1 MASVRVNPATNK
13 LFLDFRYQSKRYRE
27 YTQLGNT
34 KRNVARLEKL
44 GEKIEMEIQS
54 GTFCYYEH
62 FPESA
67 SGKRFAAEALQQQTS
82 QLVTAA
88 LMTRSEEHT
97 SELQSR
103 ENLVCRL
110 LLEKKNNNLILV
122 RTNE

>member
-1 MASVRVNPATNK
+1 MASVRVNPSTSK
-13 LFLDFRYQSKRYRE
+13 LFLDFRYQGKRYRE
-27 YTQLGNT
+27 FTQLTNT

-82 QLVTAA
+82 QLGYGGSHDRTTTNRPADKPSSGN
-88 LMTRSEEHT
+88 T
-97 SELQSR
+97 
-103 ENLVCRL
+103 NLYGFRRRVVPG
-110 LLEKKNNNLILV
+110 KQGWMA
-122 RTNE
+122 